1 MGNES
6 TSSLEQAERVDHQ
19 LVRGIGI
26 PALTANIVSSTIGAG
41 IFVIPATVA
50 KGLGSAAPLAFVCC
64 AIAMVLFVTCFAIAG
79 SRVSLTGGLYA
90 YVEVAFGR
98 YVGFLAGMLYFLTAL
113 GAVAG
118 VVNVLANSVAL
129 VVPFLGG
136 PVMRIIV
143 MLAVYGSLVLI
154 NIRGVRQ
161 GAGAVTVITFAKL
174 LPLLLFICVGIFF
187 IHAPNLAW
195 SGWPSSKSLGDAV
208 ILLIFAFVGI
218 EVALI
223 PSGEVK
229 NPARTV
235 PRSAYLALVITTT
248 IYLMIQLVAQG
259 TLGADLANHPAAPLA
274 ESAATF
280 FQGKQVR
287 FYTMGSPGGGYDTY
301 MRALIPH
308 LEKKLGVRMLPTNEP
323 GAGGLI
329 AVNRTVNA
337 PPDGLTI
344 LLVGGETL
352 VTAQLY
358 DAPGVNYDVRKL
370 AWLARVSSEA
380 KVALLGPKSPYAG
393 VADLVKSVTPVT
405 WAGSSK
411 IDGNTDFTAIMSH
424 ALGMKSKMIV
434 GYKGT
439 GDMNLAIQRGE
450 VDGRVVS
457 EESAALYGP
466 SNGMRVVAVLART
479 RVEQFPDAPTL
490 FESAKLAPAQAHLID
505 WRASIAGLGRLM
517 VVTPGT
523 HSPSSL
529 SRCDAS

>member
-1 MGNES
+1 MMTG
-6 TSSLEQAERVDHQ
+6 RVK
-19 LVRGIGI
+19 LRSF
-26 PALTANIVSSTIGAG
+26 VS
-41 IFVIPATVA
+41 V
-50 KGLGSAAPLAFVCC
+50 
-64 AIAMVLFVTCFAIAG
+64 
-79 SRVSLTGGLYA
+79 
-90 YVEVAFGR
+90 
-98 YVGFLAGMLYFLTAL
+98 AL
-113 GAVAG
+113 GAS
-118 VVNVLANSVAL
+118 L
-129 VVPFLGG
+129 
-136 PVMRIIV
+136 
-143 MLAVYGSLVLI
+143 LAVLPAS
-154 NIRGVRQ
+154 
-161 GAGAVTVITFAKL
+161 AG
-174 LPLLLFICVGIFF
+174 
-187 IHAPNLAW
+187 
-195 SGWPSSKSLGDAV
+195 
-208 ILLIFAFVGI
+208 
-218 EVALI
+218 
-223 PSGEVK
+223 
-229 NPARTV
+229 
-235 PRSAYLALVITTT
+235 
-248 IYLMIQLVAQG
+248 
-259 TLGADLANHPAAPLA
+259 A
-274 ESAATF
+274 ESATAF

-308 LEKKLGVRMLPTNEP
+308 LERKLGARMLPTNEP

-380 KVALLGPKSPYAG
+380 KVALLGPKSPYAS

-411 IDGNTDFTAIMSH
+411 IDGNTDFTAIMAH
-424 ALGMKSKMIV
+424 ALGMKSKMII

-490 FESAKLAPAQAHLID
+490 FESAKLAPAQARLID

-523 HSPSSL
+523 PPERVDLLQKTLAEIIRDSAFVAEAKKLSL
-529 SRCDAS
+529 SANHAGADEVRATVEQAMTLLDKAGLAEIRQIALERYYQ

>member
-1 MGNES
+1 MMTG
-6 TSSLEQAERVDHQ
+6 RVK
-19 LVRGIGI
+19 LR
-26 PALTANIVSSTIGAG
+26 S
-41 IFVIPATVA
+41 FV
-50 KGLGSAAPLAFVCC
+50 SAAL
-64 AIAMVLFVTCFAIAG
+64 G
-79 SRVSLTGGLYA
+79 VSL
-90 YVEVAFGR
+90 
-98 YVGFLAGMLYFLTAL
+98 
-113 GAVAG
+113 
-118 VVNVLANSVAL
+118 
-129 VVPFLGG
+129 
-136 PVMRIIV
+136 
-143 MLAVYGSLVLI
+143 LAVLP
-154 NIRGVRQ
+154 
-161 GAGAVTVITFAKL
+161 APAV
-174 LPLLLFICVGIFF
+174 
-187 IHAPNLAW
+187 
-195 SGWPSSKSLGDAV
+195 
-208 ILLIFAFVGI
+208 
-218 EVALI
+218 
-223 PSGEVK
+223 
-229 NPARTV
+229 
-235 PRSAYLALVITTT
+235 
-248 IYLMIQLVAQG
+248 
-259 TLGADLANHPAAPLA
+259 A
-274 ESAATF
+274 ESAAAF
-280 FQGKQVR
+280 FQGKQAR

-308 LEKKLGVRMLPTNEP
+308 LEKKLGARMLPTNEP

-337 PPDGLTI
+337 PADGLTI

-370 AWLARVSSEA
+370 TWLARVSSEA
-380 KVALLGPKSPYAG
+380 KVALLGPKSPYAS

-411 IDGNTDFTAIMSH
+411 IDGNTDFTAIMAH

-490 FESAKLAPAQAHLID
+490 FESAELAPAQARLID

-523 HSPSSL
+523 PPERVDLLQKTLAEIIRDPAFVAEAKKLSL
-529 SRCDAS
+529 SANHAGADEVRATVEQAMTLLDKAGLAEIRQIALDRYYQ

>member
-1 MGNES
+1 MMTG
-6 TSSLEQAERVDHQ
+6 RVK
-19 LVRGIGI
+19 LRSF
-26 PALTANIVSSTIGAG
+26 VS
-41 IFVIPATVA
+41 V
-50 KGLGSAAPLAFVCC
+50 
-64 AIAMVLFVTCFAIAG
+64 
-79 SRVSLTGGLYA
+79 
-90 YVEVAFGR
+90 
-98 YVGFLAGMLYFLTAL
+98 AL
-113 GAVAG
+113 GAS
-118 VVNVLANSVAL
+118 L
-129 VVPFLGG
+129 
-136 PVMRIIV
+136 
-143 MLAVYGSLVLI
+143 LAVLPAS
-154 NIRGVRQ
+154 
-161 GAGAVTVITFAKL
+161 AG
-174 LPLLLFICVGIFF
+174 
-187 IHAPNLAW
+187 
-195 SGWPSSKSLGDAV
+195 
-208 ILLIFAFVGI
+208 
-218 EVALI
+218 
-223 PSGEVK
+223 
-229 NPARTV
+229 
-235 PRSAYLALVITTT
+235 
-248 IYLMIQLVAQG
+248 
-259 TLGADLANHPAAPLA
+259 A
-274 ESAATF
+274 ESATAF

-308 LEKKLGVRMLPTNEP
+308 LERKLGARMLPTNEP

-380 KVALLGPKSPYAG
+380 KVALLGPKSPYAS

-411 IDGNTDFTAIMSH
+411 IDGNTDFTAIMAH
-424 ALGMKSKMIV
+424 ALGMKSKMII

-490 FESAKLAPAQAHLID
+490 FESAKLAPAQARLID

-523 HSPSSL
+523 PPERVDLLQKTLAEIIRDPAFVAEAKKLSL
-529 SRCDAS
+529 SANHAGADEVRATVEQAMTLLDKAGLAEIRHIALERYYQ

>member
-1 MGNES
+1 MMTG
-6 TSSLEQAERVDHQ
+6 RVK
-19 LVRGIGI
+19 LRSF
-26 PALTANIVSSTIGAG
+26 VSA
-41 IFVIPATVA
+41 
-50 KGLGSAAPLAFVCC
+50 
-64 AIAMVLFVTCFAIAG
+64 
-79 SRVSLTGGLYA
+79 
-90 YVEVAFGR
+90 
-98 YVGFLAGMLYFLTAL
+98 AL
-113 GAVAG
+113 GAS
-118 VVNVLANSVAL
+118 L
-129 VVPFLGG
+129 
-136 PVMRIIV
+136 
-143 MLAVYGSLVLI
+143 LAV
-154 NIRGVRQ
+154 
-161 GAGAVTVITFAKL
+161 
-174 LPLLLFICVGIFF
+174 LP
-187 IHAPNLAW
+187 A
-195 SGWPSSKSLGDAV
+195 
-208 ILLIFAFVGI
+208 
-218 EVALI
+218 
-223 PSGEVK
+223 
-229 NPARTV
+229 
-235 PRSAYLALVITTT
+235 
-248 IYLMIQLVAQG
+248 
-259 TLGADLANHPAAPLA
+259 PAAA
-274 ESAATF
+274 ESAAAF

-308 LEKKLGVRMLPTNEP
+308 LEKKLGVRMVPTNEP

-344 LLVGGETL
+344 LLIGGETL

-380 KVALLGPKSPYAG
+380 KVALLGPKSPYAS
-393 VADLVKSVTPVT
+393 VADLMKSVTPVT

-411 IDGNTDFTAIMSH
+411 IDGNTDFTAIMAH
-424 ALGMKSKMIV
+424 ALGMKSKMII

-490 FESAKLAPAQAHLID
+490 FESAKLAPAQARLID

-523 HSPSSL
+523 PPERVDLLQKTLAEIIRDPAFVAEAKKLSL
-529 SRCDAS
+529 SANHAGADEVRATVEQAMTLLDKAGLAEIRQIALERYYQ

>member
-1 MGNES
+1 MIG
-6 TSSLEQAERVDHQ
+6 
-19 LVRGIGI
+19 RGKLRGF
-26 PALTANIVSSTIGAG
+26 VSA
-41 IFVIPATVA
+41 
-50 KGLGSAAPLAFVCC
+50 
-64 AIAMVLFVTCFAIAG
+64 
-79 SRVSLTGGLYA
+79 
-90 YVEVAFGR
+90 
-98 YVGFLAGMLYFLTAL
+98 AL
-113 GAVAG
+113 GA
-118 VVNVLANSVAL
+118 
-129 VVPFLGG
+129 
-136 PVMRIIV
+136 
-143 MLAVYGSLVLI
+143 SLI
-154 NIRGVRQ
+154 
-161 GAGAVTVITFAKL
+161 A
-174 LPLLLFICVGIFF
+174 
-187 IHAPNLAW
+187 
-195 SGWPSSKSLGDAV
+195 
-208 ILLIFAFVGI
+208 
-218 EVALI
+218 
-223 PSGEVK
+223 
-229 NPARTV
+229 
-235 PRSAYLALVITTT
+235 
-248 IYLMIQLVAQG
+248 
-259 TLGADLANHPAAPLA
+259 AAPACAAA
-274 ESAATF
+274 ESAAAF

-308 LEKKLGVRMLPTNEP
+308 LEKKLGARMLPTNEP

-337 PPDGLTI
+337 PADGLTI

-358 DAPGVNYDVRKL
+358 DAPGVNYDARKL
-370 AWLARVSSEA
+370 TWLARVSSEA
-380 KVALLGPKSPYAG
+380 KVALLGPKSPYTS
-393 VADLVKSVTPVT
+393 VADMARSVTPVT

-411 IDGNTDFTAIMSH
+411 IDGNTDFTAIMAH

-490 FESAKLAPAQAHLID
+490 FEGAKLAPAHARLID

-523 HSPSSL
+523 PPERIDLLQKTLAEIIRDPAFVAEAKKLSL
-529 SRCDAS
+529 SANHAGAEEVRATVEQAMTLLDKAGLAEIRQIALERYYQ

>member
-1 MGNES
+1 MTG
-6 TSSLEQAERVDHQ
+6 RVK
-19 LVRGIGI
+19 LRSF
-26 PALTANIVSSTIGAG
+26 VSA
-41 IFVIPATVA
+41 
-50 KGLGSAAPLAFVCC
+50 
-64 AIAMVLFVTCFAIAG
+64 
-79 SRVSLTGGLYA
+79 
-90 YVEVAFGR
+90 
-98 YVGFLAGMLYFLTAL
+98 AL
-113 GAVAG
+113 GAS
-118 VVNVLANSVAL
+118 L
-129 VVPFLGG
+129 
-136 PVMRIIV
+136 
-143 MLAVYGSLVLI
+143 LAVLPAS
-154 NIRGVRQ
+154 
-161 GAGAVTVITFAKL
+161 AG
-174 LPLLLFICVGIFF
+174 
-187 IHAPNLAW
+187 
-195 SGWPSSKSLGDAV
+195 
-208 ILLIFAFVGI
+208 
-218 EVALI
+218 
-223 PSGEVK
+223 
-229 NPARTV
+229 
-235 PRSAYLALVITTT
+235 
-248 IYLMIQLVAQG
+248 
-259 TLGADLANHPAAPLA
+259 A
-274 ESAATF
+274 ESATAF

-308 LEKKLGVRMLPTNEP
+308 LERKLGARMLPTNEP

-380 KVALLGPKSPYAG
+380 KVALLGPKSPYAS

-411 IDGNTDFTAIMSH
+411 IDGNTDFTAIMAH
-424 ALGMKSKMIV
+424 ALGMKSKMII

-466 SNGMRVVAVLART
+466 SNGMRVVTVLART

-490 FESAKLAPAQAHLID
+490 FESAKLAPAQARLID

-523 HSPSSL
+523 PPERVDLLQKTLAEIIRDPAFVAEAKKLSL
-529 SRCDAS
+529 SANHAGADEVRATVEQAMNMLDKAGLAEIRQIALDRYYQ

>member
-1 MGNES
+1 MTG
-6 TSSLEQAERVDHQ
+6 RVK
-19 LVRGIGI
+19 LRSF
-26 PALTANIVSSTIGAG
+26 VSA
-41 IFVIPATVA
+41 
-50 KGLGSAAPLAFVCC
+50 
-64 AIAMVLFVTCFAIAG
+64 
-79 SRVSLTGGLYA
+79 
-90 YVEVAFGR
+90 
-98 YVGFLAGMLYFLTAL
+98 AL
-113 GAVAG
+113 GASL
-118 VVNVLANSVAL
+118 LAAL
-129 VVPFLGG
+129 PA
-136 PVMRIIV
+136 P
-143 MLAVYGSLVLI
+143 AV
-154 NIRGVRQ
+154 
-161 GAGAVTVITFAKL
+161 
-174 LPLLLFICVGIFF
+174 
-187 IHAPNLAW
+187 
-195 SGWPSSKSLGDAV
+195 
-208 ILLIFAFVGI
+208 
-218 EVALI
+218 
-223 PSGEVK
+223 
-229 NPARTV
+229 
-235 PRSAYLALVITTT
+235 
-248 IYLMIQLVAQG
+248 
-259 TLGADLANHPAAPLA
+259 A
-274 ESAATF
+274 ESAAAF
-280 FQGKQVR
+280 FQGKQAR
-287 FYTMGSPGGGYDTY
+287 FYTMGRPGGGYDTY

-308 LEKKLGVRMLPTNEP
+308 LEKKLGARMLPTNEP

-337 PPDGLTI
+337 PADGLTI

-370 AWLARVSSEA
+370 TWLARVSSEA
-380 KVALLGPKSPYAG
+380 KVALLGPKSPYAS

-411 IDGNTDFTAIMSH
+411 IDGNTDFTAIMAH

-490 FESAKLAPAQAHLID
+490 FESAELAPAQARLID

-523 HSPSSL
+523 PPERVDLLQKTLAEIIRDPAFVAEAKKLSL
-529 SRCDAS
+529 SANHAGADEVRATVEQAMTLLDKAGLAEIRQIALDRYYQ

>member
-1 MGNES
+1 MMIG
-6 TSSLEQAERVDHQ
+6 
-19 LVRGIGI
+19 RGKLRGF
-26 PALTANIVSSTIGAG
+26 VSA
-41 IFVIPATVA
+41 
-50 KGLGSAAPLAFVCC
+50 
-64 AIAMVLFVTCFAIAG
+64 
-79 SRVSLTGGLYA
+79 
-90 YVEVAFGR
+90 
-98 YVGFLAGMLYFLTAL
+98 AL
-113 GAVAG
+113 GASL
-118 VVNVLANSVAL
+118 LAAA
-129 VVPFLGG
+129 P
-136 PVMRIIV
+136 
-143 MLAVYGSLVLI
+143 
-154 NIRGVRQ
+154 
-161 GAGAVTVITFAKL
+161 AGAA
-174 LPLLLFICVGIFF
+174 
-187 IHAPNLAW
+187 
-195 SGWPSSKSLGDAV
+195 
-208 ILLIFAFVGI
+208 
-218 EVALI
+218 
-223 PSGEVK
+223 
-229 NPARTV
+229 
-235 PRSAYLALVITTT
+235 
-248 IYLMIQLVAQG
+248 
-259 TLGADLANHPAAPLA
+259 A
-274 ESAATF
+274 ESAAAF

-337 PPDGLTI
+337 PADGLTI

-370 AWLARVSSEA
+370 TWLARVSSEA
-380 KVALLGPKSPYAG
+380 KVALLGPKSPYNS

-411 IDGNTDFTAIMSH
+411 IDGNTDFTAIMAH
-424 ALGMKSKMIV
+424 ALGMKSKMII

-457 EESAALYGP
+457 EESAALYGA

-490 FESAKLAPAQAHLID
+490 FESAEIAPAQARLID

-523 HSPSSL
+523 PPERVDLLQKILAEIIRDPAFVAEAKKLSL
-529 SRCDAS
+529 SANHAGADEVRATVEQAMALLDKAGLAEIRQIALDRYYQ

>member
-1 MGNES
+1 MMTG
-6 TSSLEQAERVDHQ
+6 RVK
-19 LVRGIGI
+19 LRGF
-26 PALTANIVSSTIGAG
+26 VSA
-41 IFVIPATVA
+41 
-50 KGLGSAAPLAFVCC
+50 
-64 AIAMVLFVTCFAIAG
+64 
-79 SRVSLTGGLYA
+79 
-90 YVEVAFGR
+90 
-98 YVGFLAGMLYFLTAL
+98 AL
-113 GAVAG
+113 GAS
-118 VVNVLANSVAL
+118 L
-129 VVPFLGG
+129 
-136 PVMRIIV
+136 
-143 MLAVYGSLVLI
+143 LAV
-154 NIRGVRQ
+154 
-161 GAGAVTVITFAKL
+161 
-174 LPLLLFICVGIFF
+174 LP
-187 IHAPNLAW
+187 A
-195 SGWPSSKSLGDAV
+195 
-208 ILLIFAFVGI
+208 
-218 EVALI
+218 
-223 PSGEVK
+223 
-229 NPARTV
+229 
-235 PRSAYLALVITTT
+235 
-248 IYLMIQLVAQG
+248 
-259 TLGADLANHPAAPLA
+259 PAAA
-274 ESAATF
+274 ESAAAF

-308 LEKKLGVRMLPTNEP
+308 LEKKLGVRMVPTNEP

-344 LLVGGETL
+344 LLIGGETL

-380 KVALLGPKSPYAG
+380 KVALLGPKSPYAS
-393 VADLVKSVTPVT
+393 VADLMKSVTPVT

-411 IDGNTDFTAIMSH
+411 IDGNTDFTAIMAH
-424 ALGMKSKMIV
+424 ALGMKSKMII

-490 FESAKLAPAQAHLID
+490 FESAKLAPAQARLID

-523 HSPSSL
+523 PPERVDLLQKTLAEIIRDPAFVAEAKKLSL
-529 SRCDAS
+529 SANHAGADEVRATVEQAMTLLDKAGLAEIRQIALERYYQ

>member
-1 MGNES
+1 MTG
-6 TSSLEQAERVDHQ
+6 RVK
-19 LVRGIGI
+19 VRSFV
-26 PALTANIVSSTIGAG
+26 PA
-41 IFVIPATVA
+41 
-50 KGLGSAAPLAFVCC
+50 
-64 AIAMVLFVTCFAIAG
+64 
-79 SRVSLTGGLYA
+79 
-90 YVEVAFGR
+90 
-98 YVGFLAGMLYFLTAL
+98 AL
-113 GAVAG
+113 GA
-118 VVNVLANSVAL
+118 S
-129 VVPFLGG
+129 
-136 PVMRIIV
+136 
-143 MLAVYGSLVLI
+143 MLA
-154 NIRGVRQ
+154 
-161 GAGAVTVITFAKL
+161 AM
-174 LPLLLFICVGIFF
+174 
-187 IHAPNLAW
+187 
-195 SGWPSSKSLGDAV
+195 
-208 ILLIFAFVGI
+208 
-218 EVALI
+218 
-223 PSGEVK
+223 
-229 NPARTV
+229 PACAT
-235 PRSAYLALVITTT
+235 
-248 IYLMIQLVAQG
+248 
-259 TLGADLANHPAAPLA
+259 A
-274 ESAATF
+274 EPAATF

-308 LEKKLGVRMLPTNEP
+308 LERKLGARMLPTNEP

-370 AWLARVSSEA
+370 TWLARVSSEA
-380 KVALLGPKSPYAG
+380 KVALLGPKSPYAS

-411 IDGNTDFTAIMSH
+411 IDGNTDFTAIMAH

-490 FESAKLAPAQAHLID
+490 FESAELAPAQARLID

-523 HSPSSL
+523 PPERVDLLQKTLAEIIRDPAFVAEAKKLSL
-529 SRCDAS
+529 SANHAGADEVRATVEQAMTLLDKAGLAEIRQIALDRYYQ

>member
-1 MGNES
+1 MMTG
-6 TSSLEQAERVDHQ
+6 RVK
-19 LVRGIGI
+19 LRSF
-26 PALTANIVSSTIGAG
+26 VSA
-41 IFVIPATVA
+41 
-50 KGLGSAAPLAFVCC
+50 
-64 AIAMVLFVTCFAIAG
+64 
-79 SRVSLTGGLYA
+79 
-90 YVEVAFGR
+90 
-98 YVGFLAGMLYFLTAL
+98 AL
-113 GAVAG
+113 GAS
-118 VVNVLANSVAL
+118 L
-129 VVPFLGG
+129 
-136 PVMRIIV
+136 
-143 MLAVYGSLVLI
+143 LAV
-154 NIRGVRQ
+154 
-161 GAGAVTVITFAKL
+161 
-174 LPLLLFICVGIFF
+174 LP
-187 IHAPNLAW
+187 A
-195 SGWPSSKSLGDAV
+195 
-208 ILLIFAFVGI
+208 
-218 EVALI
+218 
-223 PSGEVK
+223 
-229 NPARTV
+229 
-235 PRSAYLALVITTT
+235 
-248 IYLMIQLVAQG
+248 
-259 TLGADLANHPAAPLA
+259 PAAA
-274 ESAATF
+274 ESAAAF

-380 KVALLGPKSPYAG
+380 KVALLGPKSPYAS
-393 VADLVKSVTPVT
+393 VADLMKSVTPVT

-411 IDGNTDFTAIMSH
+411 IDGNTDFTAIMAH
-424 ALGMKSKMIV
+424 ALGMKSKMII

-490 FESAKLAPAQAHLID
+490 FESAKLAPAQARLID

-523 HSPSSL
+523 PPERVDLLQKTLAEIIRDPAFVAKAKKLSL
-529 SRCDAS
+529 SANHAGADEVRATVEQAMTLLDKAGLAEIRQIALERYYQ

>member
-1 MGNES
+1 MMIG
-6 TSSLEQAERVDHQ
+6 
-19 LVRGIGI
+19 RGKLRGF
-26 PALTANIVSSTIGAG
+26 VSA
-41 IFVIPATVA
+41 
-50 KGLGSAAPLAFVCC
+50 
-64 AIAMVLFVTCFAIAG
+64 
-79 SRVSLTGGLYA
+79 
-90 YVEVAFGR
+90 
-98 YVGFLAGMLYFLTAL
+98 AL
-113 GAVAG
+113 GASL
-118 VVNVLANSVAL
+118 LA
-129 VVPFLGG
+129 
-136 PVMRIIV
+136 
-143 MLAVYGSLVLI
+143 
-154 NIRGVRQ
+154 
-161 GAGAVTVITFAKL
+161 
-174 LPLLLFICVGIFF
+174 
-187 IHAPNLAW
+187 
-195 SGWPSSKSLGDAV
+195 
-208 ILLIFAFVGI
+208 
-218 EVALI
+218 
-223 PSGEVK
+223 
-229 NPARTV
+229 
-235 PRSAYLALVITTT
+235 
-248 IYLMIQLVAQG
+248 
-259 TLGADLANHPAAPLA
+259 AAPASAAA
-274 ESAATF
+274 ESAAAF

-308 LEKKLGVRMLPTNEP
+308 LEKKLGARMLPTNES

-370 AWLARVSSEA
+370 TWLARVSSEA
-380 KVALLGPKSPYAG
+380 KVALLGPKSPYNS

-411 IDGNTDFTAIMSH
+411 IDGNTDFTAIMAH
-424 ALGMKSKMIV
+424 ALGMKSKMII

-457 EESAALYGP
+457 EESAALYGA
-466 SNGMRVVAVLART
+466 SNGMRVVTVLART

-490 FESAKLAPAQAHLID
+490 FESAELTPAQARLID

-523 HSPSSL
+523 PPDRVDLLQKTLAEIIRDPAFVAEAKKLSL
-529 SRCDAS
+529 SANYAGADEVRATVEQAMTMLDKASLAEIRQIALDRYYQ

>member
-1 MGNES
+1 MMTG
-6 TSSLEQAERVDHQ
+6 RVKH
-19 LVRGIGI
+19 RSF
-26 PALTANIVSSTIGAG
+26 VSA
-41 IFVIPATVA
+41 
-50 KGLGSAAPLAFVCC
+50 
-64 AIAMVLFVTCFAIAG
+64 
-79 SRVSLTGGLYA
+79 
-90 YVEVAFGR
+90 
-98 YVGFLAGMLYFLTAL
+98 AL
-113 GAVAG
+113 GAS
-118 VVNVLANSVAL
+118 L
-129 VVPFLGG
+129 
-136 PVMRIIV
+136 
-143 MLAVYGSLVLI
+143 LAVLPVP
-154 NIRGVRQ
+154 
-161 GAGAVTVITFAKL
+161 AV
-174 LPLLLFICVGIFF
+174 
-187 IHAPNLAW
+187 
-195 SGWPSSKSLGDAV
+195 
-208 ILLIFAFVGI
+208 
-218 EVALI
+218 
-223 PSGEVK
+223 
-229 NPARTV
+229 
-235 PRSAYLALVITTT
+235 
-248 IYLMIQLVAQG
+248 
-259 TLGADLANHPAAPLA
+259 A
-274 ESAATF
+274 ESAAAF

-308 LEKKLGVRMLPTNEP
+308 LEKKLGARMLPTNEP

-337 PPDGLTI
+337 PADGLTI

-370 AWLARVSSEA
+370 PWLARVSSEA
-380 KVALLGPKSPYAG
+380 KVALLGPKSPYAS

-411 IDGNTDFTAIMSH
+411 IDGNTDFTAIMAH

-490 FESAKLAPAQAHLID
+490 FESAKLAPAQARLID

-523 HSPSSL
+523 PPERVDLLQKTLAEIIRAPAFVAEAKKLSL
-529 SRCDAS
+529 SANHAGADEVRATVEQAMTLLDKAGLAEIRQIALERYYQ

>member
-1 MGNES
+1 MTG
-6 TSSLEQAERVDHQ
+6 RVK
-19 LVRGIGI
+19 LRSF
-26 PALTANIVSSTIGAG
+26 VSA
-41 IFVIPATVA
+41 
-50 KGLGSAAPLAFVCC
+50 
-64 AIAMVLFVTCFAIAG
+64 
-79 SRVSLTGGLYA
+79 
-90 YVEVAFGR
+90 
-98 YVGFLAGMLYFLTAL
+98 AL
-113 GAVAG
+113 GASL
-118 VVNVLANSVAL
+118 LAAL
-129 VVPFLGG
+129 PA
-136 PVMRIIV
+136 P
-143 MLAVYGSLVLI
+143 AV
-154 NIRGVRQ
+154 
-161 GAGAVTVITFAKL
+161 
-174 LPLLLFICVGIFF
+174 
-187 IHAPNLAW
+187 
-195 SGWPSSKSLGDAV
+195 
-208 ILLIFAFVGI
+208 
-218 EVALI
+218 
-223 PSGEVK
+223 
-229 NPARTV
+229 
-235 PRSAYLALVITTT
+235 
-248 IYLMIQLVAQG
+248 
-259 TLGADLANHPAAPLA
+259 A
-274 ESAATF
+274 ESAAAF
-280 FQGKQVR
+280 FQGKQAR

-308 LEKKLGVRMLPTNEP
+308 LEKKLGARMLPTNEP

-337 PPDGLTI
+337 PADGLTI

-370 AWLARVSSEA
+370 TWLARVSSEA
-380 KVALLGPKSPYAG
+380 KVALLGPKSPYAS

-411 IDGNTDFTAIMSH
+411 IDGNTDFTAIMAH

-490 FESAKLAPAQAHLID
+490 FESAELAPAQARLID

-523 HSPSSL
+523 PPERVDLLQKTLAEIIRDPAFVAEAKKLSL
-529 SRCDAS
+529 SANHAGADEVRATVEQAMTLLDKAGLAEIRQIALDRYYQ